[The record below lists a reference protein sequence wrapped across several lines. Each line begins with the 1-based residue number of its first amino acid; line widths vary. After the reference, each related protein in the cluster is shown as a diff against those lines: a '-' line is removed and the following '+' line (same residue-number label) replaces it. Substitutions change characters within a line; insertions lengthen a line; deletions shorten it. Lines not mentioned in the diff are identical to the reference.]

1 MNRMLLVLEKGRK
14 ARDPGLKTKQSLPRQ
29 DCIAVKKKKEKKK
42 VFRSLNMRT
51 STKLVFQM
59 CQQDWRDG
67 LAIDQFPAPTSQP
80 IAVCDSSLRSS
91 NTLF

>member
-42 VFRSLNMRT
+42 GVQESEHEDQYQISFSNV
-51 STKLVFQM
+51 ST
-59 CQQDWRDG
+59 G
-67 LAIDQFPAPTSQP
+67 LERW
-80 IAVCDSSLRSS
+80 LS
-91 NTLF
+91 N